1 MGAVVGQRG
10 WPLAPVDQRIT
21 PPGRPPRRLASVW
34 RSGSIQRDAQSGSCA
49 RMRRRRSM
57 DSAPPHPRCAARP
70 QSDVRVACEQGQAP
84 DVKRVRIPDSR
95 SQALLNREAA
105 RQCRR
110 SRGGPEAASWCH
122 GVASPPAG
130 FRKECHPHK
139 SCSSGASKR
148 TEITRRA
155 SRTRREVRNV
165 GSNASGDTT
174 VTSGSGLSPETPATA
189 GLRPVARFTTSSK
202 GIVTSTV
209 FTAYYLLLSTK
220 PIERIEM
227 G

>member
-49 RMRRRRSM
+49 RMRRRRLM

-84 DVKRVRIPDSR
+84 DAKRVRIPDSR
-95 SQALLNREAA
+95 SQALLDREAA

-110 SRGGPEAASWCH
+110 SRGADDRRRPGAMGSHRRRRVSGRSAIRIKSFFRRFEKNRH
-122 GVASPPAG
+122 HPARLADQARG
-130 FRKECHPHK
+130 EQ
-139 SCSSGASKR
+139 
-148 TEITRRA
+148 RRLQ
-155 SRTRREVRNV
+155 RFWRYDGHERF
-165 GSNASGDTT
+165 G
-174 VTSGSGLSPETPATA
+174 
-189 GLRPVARFTTSSK
+189 PVARDACDCRTATGSSFHDFVEAL
-202 GIVTSTV
+202 GRHCH
-209 FTAYYLLLSTK
+209 FNRFYCLLLAS
-220 PIERIEM
+220 EHEAD
-227 G
+227 

>member
-49 RMRRRRSM
+49 RMRRRRLM
-57 DSAPPHPRCAARP
+57 DSAPPHPRFAARP

-95 SQALLNREAA
+95 SQALLDREAA

-110 SRGGPEAASWCH
+110 SRGADDRRRPGAMGSHRRRRVSGRSAIRIR
-122 GVASPPAG
+122 VVLQAL
-130 FRKECHPHK
+130 RKEPT
-139 SCSSGASKR
+139 SPGALRGALSLQPFLLP
-148 TEITRRA
+148 ITC
-155 SRTRREVRNV
+155 
-165 GSNASGDTT
+165 
-174 VTSGSGLSPETPATA
+174 
-189 GLRPVARFTTSSK
+189 F
-202 GIVTSTV
+202 
-209 FTAYYLLLSTK
+209 
-220 PIERIEM
+220 
-227 G
+227 